1 MERATVAGSKRGGKW
16 RERASAAY
24 WALESLSETA
34 FDMDDLDFVDVS
46 DDENG
51 QVAPCAQQH
60 SRCRKARLQ
69 QHECTIHSAWT
80 ESEKKQQ
87 HARASWTCDM
97 DLSFDRQALC
107 SNPGP
112 LVDPFASLS
121 IATASSGMRTTI
133 LDPQISV
140 EREGGSGVLGGGGN
154 DIKLRQHRLLSQDS
168 FKCVVDALWHF
179 ANDSG

>member
-1 MERATVAGSKRGGKW
+1 MERATAAGSKRGGKW
-16 RERASAAY
+16 RERASSAY

-51 QVAPCAQQH
+51 QVAPCAQQQ
-60 SRCRKARLQ
+60 SRCWKARLQ

-87 HARASWTCDM
+87 YARASWTCDM
-97 DLSFDRQALC
+97 DLTVDRQAPC

-121 IATASSGMRTTI
+121 IATATSGMQTTI
-133 LDPQISV
+133 PDPQISV
-140 EREGGSGVLGGGGN
+140 DREGVNQVLGGGRN
-154 DIKLRQHRLLSQDS
+154 ESKLRQHRLLSQDS
-168 FKCVVDALWHF
+168 FECVVDALWHF